1 MSYEQIR
8 QSKIV
13 ATLGPAT
20 DDLQVLERLIARGLN
35 VARVNFSHG
44 DANTV
49 RQRVNM
55 VREVARTMGKFVAV
69 MGDLQ
74 GPKIRI
80 GRFRDGS
87 IHLQPGANFF
97 LDPKLAPDMG
107 DAAGV
112 YVEYH
117 TLARDC
123 SPGDVLLLD
132 DGRVQMRVM
141 QCEGTRVYC
150 ESITGG
156 SLSDKKGIN
165 RLGGGLSAPAL
176 TDKDREDVAL
186 AHQLDMDYV
195 AVSFVRDAQD
205 IQHLRD
211 LLEEHGSAAGIV
223 AKIERA
229 EAVDSRY
236 VMDEIIKASD
246 AIMVA
251 RGDLGVEIGDAQ
263 LISVQKYLIKR
274 TRELH
279 RPVITATQMMET
291 MVENSIPT
299 RAEVFDVANA
309 VLDGTDAV
317 MLSAETAVGKHPE
330 KVIAAMHRICLGAE
344 QDANT
349 STAPKHGNYGNLD
362 RVDMVIA
369 HSAVHTARSLS
380 GVAALVCLSES
391 GATPLWMSR
400 ELNELPIYCLS
411 SHPETLRRVS
421 LFRSVQPIYFEQSS
435 SLTDNLEKIK
445 ELLRRQNLVASG
457 QKIIITFGSKV
468 GEAAGTNTM
477 KILEV

>member
-1 MSYEQIR
+1 MSSEQIR

-20 DDLQVLERLIARGLN
+20 DNVQVLERLIGQGLN

-49 RQRVNM
+49 RQRVGM
-55 VREVARTMGKFVAV
+55 VRDIARTMGKFVAV

-87 IHLQPGANFF
+87 VNLQPGANFF
-97 LDPKLAPDMG
+97 LDPKLAADMG
-107 DAAGV
+107 DESGV
-112 YVEYH
+112 HVEYH
-117 TLARDC
+117 TLAQDC
-123 SPGDVLLLD
+123 SPGDILLLD

-141 QCEGTRVYC
+141 KCEGSRVYC
-150 ESITGG
+150 EAITGG
-156 SLSDKKGIN
+156 VLSDKKGIN

-176 TDKDREDVAL
+176 TDKDREDIAL

-195 AVSFVRDAQD
+195 AVSFVRDARD
-205 IQHLRD
+205 IQALRD
-211 LLEEHGSAAGIV
+211 LLDEHGCAAGIV
-223 AKIERA
+223 AKVERA

-236 VMDEIIKASD
+236 VMDEIINASD

-274 TRELH
+274 ARELH

-344 QDANT
+344 QDASMMPEHDSSAALT
-349 STAPKHGNYGNLD
+349 

-369 HSAVHTARSLS
+369 HSAVHTARRLS
-380 GVAALVCLSES
+380 SVAALVCLSES

-421 LFRSVQPIYFEQSS
+421 LFRSVQPIYFEQTS
-435 SLTDNLEKIK
+435 SLTENLEKVK

-457 QKIIITFGSKV
+457 QQIIITFGSRV